1 MRRTQ
6 AYIRLLLTR
15 RWLGNGVL
23 LTKAI
28 LFQLFSSFITFFIV
42 ARFTYDVNI
51 AFTIML
57 FDFIAKIC
65 LYFIFE
71 INWNN
76 LIKKI

>member
-1 MRRTQ
+1 M
-6 AYIRLLLTR
+6 LTR

-28 LFQLFSSFITFFIV
+28 LFQLFSAIITFFIV

-51 AFTIML
+51 AFSVMM
-57 FDFIAKIC
+57 FDFIAKLC

>member
-6 AYIRLLLTR
+6 AYIRLMLTR

-23 LTKAI
+23 FTKA
-28 LFQLFSSFITFFIV
+28 LFFQIFSSIMTFFIV
-42 ARFTYDVNI
+42 TRFTYDVNL
-51 AFTIML
+51 AFTIMAYE
-57 FDFIAKIC
+57 FIAKLC
-65 LYFIFE
+65 LYFVFE